1 MQAKDSTHAGFR
13 ELADCGFT
21 SLQQGREYRIGATA
35 QLGLNHC
42 DVPHSAGRM
51 VEALPVTPESFY
63 GLPTLNCH
71 VLNVGDP
78 AKVIIN
84 QHTKCDCEKN
94 SSFEWS

>member
-1 MQAKDSTHAGFR
+1 MQAKDSTHTGFG

-21 SLQQGREYRIGATA
+21 SLQPGREYRIGAIA

-42 DVPHSAGRM
+42 DVPHSAGRA
-51 VEALPVTPESFY
+51 VEALPVTPESLY

-84 QHTKCDCEKN
+84 QHTQVLD
-94 SSFEWS
+94 S